1 MQTSNETESSLTEIV
16 SPVLFPQWQ
25 VKMSAVNNVW
35 IRVTNLSI
43 ITDHKSTIMLLNCF
57 STCYIWHH
65 SEPTSSNVSSCLKSQ
80 LSERLRTWLIVI
92 CSHYHCN
99 LGVSRFSRTSNWFLF
114 FFKIIIQFESPSF
127 LCFVFFLLHRRL
139 CHF

>member
-99 LGVSRFSRTSNWFLF
+99 LGVSRFSRTSNWFFNL
-114 FFKIIIQFESPSF
+114 ITIQFESPSF